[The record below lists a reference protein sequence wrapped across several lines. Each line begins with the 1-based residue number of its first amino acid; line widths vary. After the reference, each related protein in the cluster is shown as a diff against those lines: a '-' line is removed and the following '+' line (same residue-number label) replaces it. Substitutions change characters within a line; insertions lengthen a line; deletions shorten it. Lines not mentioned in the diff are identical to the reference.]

1 MVSLGIDS
9 RCLAASLFCKE
20 VVRLISKSGL
30 LFTALYLKQCSSSL
44 QMAYGGVKKPP
55 ELLPLPI
62 SLTRNAYPRII
73 PAYHIR
79 IIYRKD
85 DRADLLVKCY
95 LSFFSLSKVIILAK
109 RVDKNTFK
117 SIVTPIQDM
126 DRVLSLVSSK
136 EFLPILTHR
145 YLPFLQKIP
154 IHQGISWVPTWKSL
168 PSDKL
173 FKESVRKA
181 KTFCKKKV

>member
-1 MVSLGIDS
+1 VVSLGIDS

-30 LFTALYLKQCSSSL
+30 LFTAFYLKQCSSSL

-109 RVDKNTFK
+109 REKYLSKYCDTYPRYGSC
-117 SIVTPIQDM
+117 SIVGFIK
-126 DRVLSLVSSK
+126 RISSDIDP
-136 EFLPILTHR
+136 PILTISPEDPNSPSPGFLHGNPYQAIS
-145 YLPFLQKIP
+145 YLKK
-154 IHQGISWVPTWKSL
+154 VCEK
-168 PSDKL
+168 
-173 FKESVRKA
+173 KA